1 MKAEIIVNKNFT
13 IGEIDKRIYGS
24 FVEHLGRC
32 VYGGIYEKDHE
43 TSDENGFRGD
53 VIELVKK
60 LNVPIVR
67 YPGGNFVSGYNW
79 EDGTGDKAKRP
90 RKVDLAWK
98 SIEPNEVGIDDFQEW
113 AKKADSEV
121 MMAVN
126 LGTRGPMEA
135 MNLVEY
141 CNGTTDTYYANMRR
155 ENGFEE
161 PFGIKTW
168 CLGNEMDGPWQTGS
182 KTAEEYGR
190 IATEAAKMMKWLDP
204 TIELVACGSSNY
216 NMSTFGE
223 WEYRVL
229 DHAYKHVDYI
239 SLHQYYNNAS
249 GNTPDFLGRSV
260 HLDSF
265 IKSVAAICDA
275 VKAKKHSDKTVNLSL
290 DEWNVWY
297 HSNKDVAED
306 WKVGAKRLE
315 DVYNFEDALLVGS
328 ILITLHNNCDRVKM
342 ACMAQLVNV
351 IAPILTENGGKA
363 WAQTIFYP
371 YMLASNNG
379 RGTTLRSVIKSD
391 SYETNDKFTVPY
403 LCASVID
410 DPNARTLTVFAVNKS
425 LEEDMSL
432 TLDLGGY
439 DKAALI
445 SHTELYHDDLK
456 AENTKTTTNVF
467 PEKREIDAASSTI
480 NLKKHSFNMLK
491 FAY

>member
-1 MKAEIIVNKNFT
+1 MKAELIVNKNFT
-13 IGEIDKRIYGS
+13 VGEIDKRIYGS

-32 VYGGIYEKDHE
+32 VYGGIYEPEHESANKD
-43 TSDENGFRGD
+43 GFRQD
-53 VIELVKK
+53 VIDLVKE

-98 SIEPNEVGIDDFQEW
+98 SIEPNQVGIDDFQAW
-113 AKKADSEV
+113 AKEANSDV

-126 LGTRGPMEA
+126 LGSRGPSDA
-135 MNLVEY
+135 LNLVEY
-141 CNGTTDTYYANMRR
+141 CNATTDTYYANKRR

-161 PFGIKTW
+161 PFNIKTW
-168 CLGNEMDGPWQTGS
+168 CLGNEMDGPWQTCA
-182 KTAEEYGR
+182 KTADEYGR

-223 WEYRVL
+223 WEYTVL

-239 SLHQYYNNAS
+239 SLHQYYNNAA
-249 GNTPDFLGRSV
+249 NKPLDFLGRSV
-260 HLDSF
+260 HLDAF
-265 IKSVAAICDA
+265 IKAVAAICDA

-290 DEWNVWY
+290 DEWNVWF

-306 WKVGAKRLE
+306 WKVGAARLE
-315 DVYNFEDALLVGS
+315 DVYNFEDALLIGC

-371 YMLASNNG
+371 YMLASNHG
-379 RGTTLRSVIKSD
+379 RGTTLRSIVKCD
-391 SYETNDKFTVPY
+391 SYVTTDKFTVPY
-403 LCASVID
+403 LEASVIRD
-410 DPNARTLTVFAVNKS
+410 EEAKTLTLFAVNRS
-425 LEEDMSL
+425 LEEDMELS
-432 TLDLGGY
+432 LDLGGFEG
-439 DKAALI
+439 ARLV
-445 SHTELYHDDLK
+445 SHTEIHHDDLK
-456 AENTKTTTNVF
+456 ITNTKDASPVY
-467 PEKREIDAASSTI
+467 PAEREVRADARTV
-480 NLKKHSFNMLK
+480 NLKKQSFNMLK
-491 FAY
+491 FEY